1 MKKVISLLL
10 CIVLVSGCT
19 KQPAGDLAPVKQLN
33 KSKSQPD
40 KIDNHINPSP
50 SPSPSLTPT
59 PTPSPTPIPTSIATP
74 EPSPTLIPSP
84 LPLPEELPEEQ
95 SSIPEFSGSG
105 ISKTEIGILIGSVLT
120 VLVVLGILWKFSCC
134 CFGDKKSGK
143 PASIPNHLRPNVN
156 TKKDNPHNPF
166 SFVPNPA
173 SEGDDN
179 APPFGNNGDLQ
190 GVSYQGSIPHL

>member
-1 MKKVISLLL
+1 MKKVLSLLL
-10 CIVLVSGCT
+10 CIILVSGCG
-19 KQPAGDLAPVKQLN
+19 KLLN
-33 KSKSQPD
+33 KSQPVKTDNKVANTD
-40 KIDNHINPSP
+40 KDKVNPSP
-50 SPSPSLTPT
+50 SPSFSPTPRPTSTPT
-59 PTPSPTPIPTSIATP
+59 PTPSPS
-74 EPSPTLIPSP
+74 PSP
-84 LPLPEELPEEQ
+84 LPEEN
-95 SSIPEFSGSG
+95 SVIPDG

-173 SEGDDN
+173 SAGDDN

-190 GVSYQGSIPHL
+190 GVSFQGSIPHL